1 MAIAQPLPQTRSRL
15 GGAWD
20 ALLRRDA
27 ATQAAVPAVSF
38 GEVVWAHHQ
47 RQEKE
52 VYKDAFAGDWHEEYR
67 RRLELFCAHH
77 GDIVDAYWCR
87 YEASGV
93 ALTEKKLPRRL
104 TNFYRR
110 DSILKLHTA
119 TDWRTANAPV
129 IASTLYR
136 WHTAAIKAGEV
147 LRDTSERIAL
157 HRIFAA
163 STRLLA
169 FVDRKRDDASIT
181 DADVDAVVRDHDRE
195 IADLNDYYGRAGE
208 NGARIVY
215 FRGMMWGTAAL
226 ALLLGGGFLAA
237 WWFGWIDP
245 HHEPTYTLFVAIGM
259 GAAGAVLSVMMR
271 MAQEGFSLEFEVG
284 RKSVRY
290 LGGIRPWIGALS
302 AFVVYLAI
310 KSDLVE
316 FLQGREKGIYFYA
329 TIAFVSGFSERRARV
344 LLRRIADDDGGPRG
358 GNGGNSGNGSNG
370 GTGGDRTKIGSG
382 AAAAGGATTAT
393 ELAAEEQ
400 TEEHP

>member
-20 ALLRRDA
+20 ALLGRAA
-27 ATQAAVPAVSF
+27 ATQAATSAVSF

-47 RQEKE
+47 RQQKE
-52 VYKDAFAGDWHEEYR
+52 VYKDALVGDWHDEYK
-67 RRLELFCAHH
+67 RRLDLFCAQH
-77 GDIVDAYWCR
+77 GDIVEAYWCR

-93 ALTEKKLPRRL
+93 VLTEKQLPRRL
-104 TNFYRR
+104 TSFSRH
-110 DSILKLHTA
+110 SIMKLHTA

-129 IASTLYR
+129 IASTLFR
-136 WHTAAIKAGEV
+136 WQTAAIKAGEV

-157 HRIFAA
+157 YRIFAA

-169 FVDRKRDDASIT
+169 FVDRKGDNASIT
-181 DADVDAVVRDHDRE
+181 HAELDAVVKDHGRE

-215 FRGMMWGTAAL
+215 FRGMLWGTAAL
-226 ALLLGGGFLAA
+226 ALLLGVSFLVA

-245 HHEPTYTLFVAIGM
+245 HDEPTYTLFVAVAM
-259 GAAGAVLSVMMR
+259 GAAGAILSVMTR
-271 MAQEGFSLEFEVG
+271 MAKDGFTLEFEVG
-284 RKSVRY
+284 RKSIRH

-329 TIAFVSGFSERRARV
+329 TIAFVSGFSERRAKV
-344 LLRRIADDDGGPRG
+344 LLNSIAGDDDRGRGRG
-358 GNGGNSGNGSNG
+358 GGGGDG
-370 GTGGDRTKIGSG
+370 GGGGAKPGDGPPVTGGAATVTAFVVEKQIDELHDEKG
-382 AAAAGGATTAT
+382 A
-393 ELAAEEQ
+393 
-400 TEEHP
+400 

>member
-1 MAIAQPLPQTRSRL
+1 MAFAQPLPHTRSRF
-15 GGAWD
+15 GRAWA
-20 ALLRRDA
+20 ALLGRDA
-27 ATQAAVPAVSF
+27 ATPAVAIPVVSF
-38 GEVVWAHHQ
+38 GELVWAHHQ
-47 RQEKE
+47 RQQKE
-52 VYKDAFAGDWHEEYR
+52 VYEDALGGDWHEEYE
-67 RRLELFCAHH
+67 RRLEAFCEQH
-77 GDIVDAYWCR
+77 GGIAEAYWCR

-119 TDWRTANAPV
+119 TDWRTENAPV
-129 IASTLYR
+129 IASTLHR
-136 WHTAAIKAGEV
+136 WQTAAIKAGEV

-169 FVDRKRDDASIT
+169 FVDRANGATIPDDELA
-181 DADVDAVVRDHDRE
+181 AVVRDHNRE
-195 IADLNDYYGRAGE
+195 IADLSDYYGRAGE

-226 ALLLGGGFLAA
+226 ALLIGGSFLLA
-237 WWFGWIDP
+237 WSFGWIDP

-271 MAQEGFSLEFEVG
+271 MAREGFSLEFEVG
-284 RKSVRY
+284 RKSIRY

-310 KSDLVE
+310 KSNLVE
-316 FLQGREKGIYFYA
+316 LLQGRQKGIYYYS
-329 TIAFVSGFSERRARV
+329 TIAFVSGFSERRAKV
-344 LLRRIADDDGGPRG
+344 LLGSIGDDGGGGGTGRGGG
-358 GNGGNSGNGSNG
+358 GNGNG
-370 GTGGDRTKIGSG
+370 GGGGHSARAGEDPHAFGG
-382 AAAAGGATTAT
+382 AAPAAAT
-393 ELAAEEQ
+393 AEDRR
-400 TEEHP
+400 